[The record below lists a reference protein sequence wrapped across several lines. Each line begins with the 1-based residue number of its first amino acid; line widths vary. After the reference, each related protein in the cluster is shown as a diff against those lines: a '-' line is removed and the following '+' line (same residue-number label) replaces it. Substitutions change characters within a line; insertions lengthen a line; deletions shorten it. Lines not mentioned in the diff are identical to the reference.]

1 MLKLSIMV
9 QAPLL
14 VRPAAFGRLCV
25 ETADVVG
32 SEFELC
38 QPPSGGCVLKRSLT
52 VDMSGLC
59 QPAAFGRLCVETVMR
74 RCEFKGVTPAAF
86 GRLCVET
93 RVAAG
98 VRYAFT
104 QPPSGGCVL
113 KPFGG
118 AACFFRLSPAAF
130 GRLCVETIKIA

>member
-1 MLKLSIMV
+1 MLPFMYN
-9 QAPLL
+9 
-14 VRPAAFGRLCV
+14 
-25 ETADVVG
+25 
-32 SEFELC
+32 

-130 GRLCVETIKIA
+130 GRLCVETFQVSGKVV